1 MDIPYFRCED
11 CGHEFAKTGFMPDV
25 EDDDIV
31 ECPVCGGLDIQ
42 LVDRRFRTGRRHVA
56 RLPVM
61 YASPLS
67 CRRRG

>member
-42 LVDRRFRTGRRHVA
+42 LVDEVRADDTRDA
-56 RLPVM
+56 Q
-61 YASPLS
+61 
-67 CRRRG
+67 

>member
-11 CGHEFAKTGFMPDV
+11 CGHEFAKTEFMPDV

-42 LVDRRFRTGRRHVA
+42 LVGEASTGDPRA
-56 RLPVM
+56 
-61 YASPLS
+61 A
-67 CRRRG
+67 